1 MKIED
6 YIIIILNVCV
16 PMRILSLYILF
27 ISIYTL

>member
-16 PMRILSLYILF
+16 PMRILNLYILF